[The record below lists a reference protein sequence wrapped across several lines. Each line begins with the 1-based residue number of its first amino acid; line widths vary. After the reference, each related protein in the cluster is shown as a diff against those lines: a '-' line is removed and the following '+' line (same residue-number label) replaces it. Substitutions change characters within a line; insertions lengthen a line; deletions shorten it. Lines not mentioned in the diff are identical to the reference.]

1 MNTQLIGVILLFLIV
16 ASNFIDFKSLNVFK
30 DGKKLDTSTDLVEDL
45 QPVIKPSFPVERS
58 CDNSVFCA
66 VQKWEELKKYCEAAG
81 LKQAYVKLDEIFP
94 LLAVKEEK
102 NV

>member
-1 MNTQLIGVILLFLIV
+1 MNTQLIGLVLLAVIV
-16 ASNFIDFKSLNVFK
+16 ASNFIDFKSLFK
-30 DGKKLDTSTDLVEDL
+30 DGKKSETLTDSVDENM
-45 QPVIKPSFPVERS
+45 QPVIKPSFPVEKA

-81 LKQAYVKLDEIFP
+81 LKQASAKLDEIFP
-94 LLAVKEEK
+94 LLALKEEK

>member
-1 MNTQLIGVILLFLIV
+1 MNTQLMGVILLVIIV
-16 ASNFIDFKSLNVFK
+16 ASNFIDFKSLLQ
-30 DGKKLDTSTDLVEDL
+30 DGKKTEIATDKEESL
-45 QPVIKPSFPVERS
+45 QPVIKPSFPVEKA

-81 LKQAYVKLDEIFP
+81 LKQASEKLDEIFP
-94 LLAVKEEK
+94 LLALKEEK

>member
-1 MNTQLIGVILLFLIV
+1 MNTQLIGVILLAVIV
-16 ASNFIDFKSLNVFK
+16 ASNFIDFKSFVQDNISPK
-30 DGKKLDTSTDLVEDL
+30 NGTDDGGKSDLT
-45 QPVIKPSFPVERS
+45 PVIKPSFPVEKA

-81 LKQAYVKLDEIFP
+81 LKQASVKLDEIFP